1 MIKDKF
7 ECIKGL
13 EDNENLNVI
22 VMQGDI
28 VELVEMEEGDI
39 YVEGIRGWCS
49 GFEINF
55 TPSQFVNHFKSI
67 N

>member
-28 VELVEMEEGDI
+28 VELVEQEEGDI
-39 YVEGIRGWCS
+39 YVEGIRGWCR

>member
-13 EDNENLNVI
+13 TDSENMNVI

-28 VELVEMEEGDI
+28 VELVDQEEGDI

-49 GFEINF
+49 GFELNF
-55 TPSQFVNHFKSI
+55 TPSQFVTHFKSI